1 MKDRVMTCKFCG
13 KKIGIITWG
22 VCRKVVVDAEAAD
35 VVPDPDGEE
44 FVRIDG
50 SKMRGKEIDPE
61 NAFALIRGTSKNLVE
76 YAYKPHVRTCGV
88 EK

>member
-13 KKIGIITWG
+13 KKIAVITWG
-22 VCRKVVVDAEAAD
+22 VYRKVVVDAEAVD

-50 SKMRGKEIDPE
+50 SK
-61 NAFALIRGTSKNLVE
+61 IRGREAEIGTIGTEPAYRIHRKNCFSGSK
-76 YAYKPHVRTCGV
+76 R
-88 EK
+88 